1 MTQCG
6 QVEQPKDA
14 NLPILQWF
22 FAFILPASPKEV
34 VFGNLVTLRSFFGVT
49 MQTNNSYT
57 NKRYSKQTSTKH
69 AQQDVEPSLRVLAW
83 KKERE
88 QSLQNLKTMHRSRWV
103 WEGNAMLYFFGTL
116 YSVQWLRSSTSS
128 LHQTTCNIH
137 MHSFPSMLVVKPYLE
152 WGFRARRCHTQRIS
166 NG

>member
-1 MTQCG
+1 MQIC
-6 QVEQPKDA
+6 QLCNDCFPSSCQQAQKK
-14 NLPILQWF
+14 LF
-22 FAFILPASPKEV
+22 
-34 VFGNLVTLRSFFGVT
+34 FGNLVTLRSFFGVT

-69 AQQDVEPSLRVLAW
+69 ALQDVEPSLWVLAW

-88 QSLQNLKTMHRSRWV
+88 QSLQNLKTMHRLGWV
-103 WEGNAMLYFFGTL
+103 WEGKAMLSFFGTL
-116 YSVQWLRSSTSS
+116 CSVKSLRSSTFS
-128 LHQTTCNIH
+128 LHQTTCNTH
-137 MHSFPSMLVVKPYLE
+137 MHSFASMLVVKPYLE